1 MRIIFAC
8 MVSFLFVLS
17 ACGEAPFGKHQQQSI
32 VIDPV
37 EPNNMIA
44 NQLLLEF
51 DTKTTPEHAIKK
63 ASACASTVRLIAK
76 KPLVLLVV
84 LPESDDYNIQAQACL
99 QLHGLVR
106 AEWNQKKLLR

>member
-1 MRIIFAC
+1 MKIILAC
-8 MVSFLFVLS
+8 MACFLFVLS
-17 ACGEAPFGKHQQQSI
+17 ACGETPYVKQQQGI
-32 VIDPV
+32 VIDPAA
-37 EPNNMIA
+37 PNSMIA

-84 LPESDDYNIQAQACL
+84 LPESDDYNVQAQVCL

-106 AEWNQKKLLR
+106 AEWNQKKSLR